1 MPPKRRGSGPRTRAV
16 VPSTVEVEQSIDAVD
31 WLRKHMRSLGMLD
44 CAEALDEAF
53 ARCLKA
59 YLELQDQAATDPTA
73 KPRYRPKP
81 KIN

>member
-1 MPPKRRGSGPRTRAV
+1 MPPKRQGASPLTGV
-16 VPSTVEVEQSIDAVD
+16 DGPSTVEVEQCIDAVD
-31 WLRKHMRSLGMLD
+31 WLRKHMRTLGMLD

-59 YLELQDQAATDPTA
+59 YLELQDRTATDPAA
-73 KPRYRPKP
+73 KSADPPDP

>member
-1 MPPKRRGSGPRTRAV
+1 MPPKRRGSNPRTGAA
-16 VPSTVEVEQSIDAVD
+16 VPSTVEVEQCIDAVD

-59 YLELQDQAATDPTA
+59 YLDLQDQTATDPTA
-73 KPRYRPKP
+73 KPAHRQKP
-81 KIN
+81 KFN